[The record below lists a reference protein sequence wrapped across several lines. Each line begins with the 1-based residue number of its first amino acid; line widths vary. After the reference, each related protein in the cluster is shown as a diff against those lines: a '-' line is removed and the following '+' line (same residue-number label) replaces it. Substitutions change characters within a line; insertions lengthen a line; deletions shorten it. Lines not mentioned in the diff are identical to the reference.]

1 MPFQPCLKHDKC
13 KFIDSNMMDVKSKG
27 SGTSGTGADRKGA
40 YGLTPYCYLFS
51 GEPSE
56 SGKVMLGKQSNMRE
70 SIYSKL
76 AGSTDEREANN
87 AISQK

>member
-1 MPFQPCLKHDKC
+1 
-13 KFIDSNMMDVKSKG
+13 
-27 SGTSGTGADRKGA
+27 
-40 YGLTPYCYLFS
+40 
-51 GEPSE
+51 
-56 SGKVMLGKQSNMRE
+56 MRE